1 MDVYNN
7 NTLTIKIFDSDF
19 DDVRN
24 SLSILFN
31 KVKGTLCIN
40 DNSEILEK
48 IVKILSTNLKNVDS
62 IDIDTTITFIRYN
75 VGYLNNIK
83 ANEDSTSNC
92 MRYFLIIY
100 LEKPL
105 NGGKIEIYQDL
116 ALINAGTNDLLI
128 SRTLDYKSR
137 KVLQGR
143 KVIALFNVT
152 VKYKQLIHKILYN
165 NIYIDID
172 YNRDGKDLCY
182 CLITVDDTYTVE
194 NNIGIIVNRSG
205 KCLLVNKGDN
215 IVRHT
220 YISNNFSELCMN
232 TILNFPE
239 AKNIISLTNEDNKNI
254 AWDTDKLEHS
264 VDIWTPKNEEDYKF
278 LSNLMMYTKSHSTT
292 FDYYFLNG
300 DSDPPTLFTFKV
312 IKYYFNIPI

>member
-7 NTLTIKIFDSDF
+7 NTLTIKIFDNDF

-24 SLSILFN
+24 ILSILFN

-40 DNSEILEK
+40 DNTEILEK

-62 IDIDTTITFIRYN
+62 IDVDTTITFIRYN
-75 VGYLNNIK
+75 VGNLNNIK
-83 ANEDSTSNC
+83 ANEDSISNC
-92 MRYFLIIY
+92 IKYFLIIY

-105 NGGKIEIYQDL
+105 NGGNIEIYQDL

-128 SRTLDYKSR
+128 SKTLDCKFR
-137 KVLQGR
+137 KILQGR

-152 VKYKQLIHKILYN
+152 VKYKHLIHKILYN

-172 YNRDGKDLCY
+172 TNKDGKDLCY
-182 CLITVDDTYTVE
+182 CLMTVDDTYTVE

-205 KCLLVNKGDN
+205 KCLLVNKDNN
-215 IVRHT
+215 IVRHK
-220 YISNNFSELCMN
+220 YISSNFSELCMN

-239 AKNIISLTNEDNKNI
+239 AKNLFSLTNEDNKNI
-254 AWDTDKLEHS
+254 AWDIDKLEHGI
-264 VDIWTPKNEEDYKF
+264 DMWTPKNEEDYTF
-278 LSNLMMYTKSHSTT
+278 LSNLMLYTKSNSNK
-292 FDYYFLNG
+292 FDYYILNG
-300 DSDPPTLFTFKV
+300 DSDPPILFTFKV
-312 IKYYFNIPI
+312 TKYYFNMPI